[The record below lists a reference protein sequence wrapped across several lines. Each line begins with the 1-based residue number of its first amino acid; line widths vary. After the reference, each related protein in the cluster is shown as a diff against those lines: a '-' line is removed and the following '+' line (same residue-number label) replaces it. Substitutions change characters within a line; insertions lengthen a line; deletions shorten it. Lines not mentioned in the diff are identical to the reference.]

1 MGIRGS
7 MAPVPPAL
15 FKARGTTLR
24 ADEYLRGV
32 NPVGTVHRG
41 PLSAFGRQEIS
52 ALRTEPSVAFSRT
65 DRLEA
70 IRPFSI
76 EYFLPGEGNRAY
88 AASHARE
95 YLARHE
101 AEGLDRFARPA
112 VSEPPEP
119 RWKTFGRSGTHH
131 DFAKTQARGGHLP
144 LKPDWPNKNESRWG
158 AAERLHRPLD
168 GGHDLVQYSS
178 FARQRLSTHVNS
190 PKAYVDIGA
199 ATTRAE
205 RGRQTLGRAH
215 DERSA
220 ALGACSPGP
229 QVPRDRDG
237 FALGAVG
244 RQIEAGRVTEPRAVV
259 GSNSRV
265 TAPTWAPAGVKG
277 GDWTRPVRPDPSVPG
292 PGAYHETLDF
302 RRTRGER
309 GNGDGSG
316 RRSTG
321 RRTHRQ
327 LITGE
332 AAIADERERRLASS
346 FNPKDAGAYWGS
358 SGRGTLPS
366 LSSSSSPAVPP
377 IGSPVGSPARTYPVS
392 GKEIRARTR
401 SGRWT
406 PRDEQRGRARRLLGR
421 ASPTP

>member
-178 FARQRLSTHVNS
+178 FARQRLSTHANS

-292 PGAYHETLDF
+292 PGAYHETFDF

-377 IGSPVGSPARTYPVS
+377 LGSPVGSPARTYPVS

-421 ASPTP
+421 ASPAP

>member
-1 MGIRGS
+1 

-101 AEGLDRFARPA
+101 AEGLDRFSRPA

-131 DFAKTQARGGHLP
+131 DFARTQARGGHLP

-190 PKAYVDIGA
+190 PKPGVDIGA

-215 DERSA
+215 DERST

-237 FALGAVG
+237 FALGAIG
-244 RQIEAGRVTEPRAVV
+244 RQIEAGRVTEPRAVA
-259 GSNSRV
+259 GSDRRV

-292 PGAYHETLDF
+292 PGAYHETFDF

-309 GNGDGSG
+309 GNGDGLG
-316 RRSTG
+316 RGSTG
-321 RRTHRQ
+321 RRTRRGA
-327 LITGE
+327 TGE
-332 AAIADERERRLASS
+332 AAFADERERRLASS

-366 LSSSSSPAVPP
+366 LSSSSPRAVPP
-377 IGSPVGSPARTYPVS
+377 LGSPGGSPARTYPVS
-392 GKEIRARTR
+392 GREIRARTR

-406 PRDEQRGRARRLLGR
+406 PQDEQRGRARRLLGR

>member
-1 MGIRGS
+1 M
-7 MAPVPPAL
+7 
-15 FKARGTTLR
+15 
-24 ADEYLRGV
+24 
-32 NPVGTVHRG
+32 
-41 PLSAFGRQEIS
+41 
-52 ALRTEPSVAFSRT
+52 
-65 DRLEA
+65 
-70 IRPFSI
+70 
-76 EYFLPGEGNRAY
+76 
-88 AASHARE
+88 
-95 YLARHE
+95 
-101 AEGLDRFARPA
+101 
-112 VSEPPEP
+112 SEPPEP

-131 DFAKTQARGGHLP
+131 DFARTQARGGHLP

-190 PKAYVDIGA
+190 PKPGVDIGA

-205 RGRQTLGRAH
+205 RGRQTLGRAR

-237 FALGAVG
+237 FALGAIG
-244 RQIEAGRVTEPRAVV
+244 RQIEAGRVTEPRAVA
-259 GSNSRV
+259 GSDRRV

-292 PGAYHETLDF
+292 PGAYHETFDF

-377 IGSPVGSPARTYPVS
+377 LGSLGGGSPARTYPVS

>member
-1 MGIRGS
+1 

-101 AEGLDRFARPA
+101 AEGLDRFSRPA

-131 DFAKTQARGGHLP
+131 DFARTQARGGHLP

-190 PKAYVDIGA
+190 PKPYVDIGA

-237 FALGAVG
+237 FALGAIG
-244 RQIEAGRVTEPRAVV
+244 RQIEAGRVTEPRAVA
-259 GSNSRV
+259 GSDSRV

-277 GDWTRPVRPDPSVPG
+277 GDWTRPVRSDPSVPG
-292 PGAYHETLDF
+292 PGAYHKTFDF
-302 RRTRGER
+302 RQTREER
-309 GNGDGSG
+309 GNGDGL
-316 RRSTG
+316 RRGSTG
-321 RRTHRQ
+321 RRTRHGA
-327 LITGE
+327 TGE
-332 AAIADERERRLASS
+332 AAFADERERRLASS

-366 LSSSSSPAVPP
+366 SSSSSPPAVPP
-377 IGSPVGSPARTYPVS
+377 LGSPGGSPARTYPVS
-392 GKEIRARTR
+392 GREIRARTR

-406 PRDEQRGRARRLLGR
+406 PQDEQRGRARRLLGR

>member
-1 MGIRGS
+1 

-101 AEGLDRFARPA
+101 AEGLDRFSRPA

-131 DFAKTQARGGHLP
+131 DFARTQARGGHLP

-190 PKAYVDIGA
+190 PKPDVDIGA

-229 QVPRDRDG
+229 QVRT
-237 FALGAVG
+237 
-244 RQIEAGRVTEPRAVV
+244 RQGRVRGRAPWPA
-259 GSNSRV
+259 NRSR
-265 TAPTWAPAGVKG
+265 AGHRAESRGGIRPEGHRATWAPAGVKG

-292 PGAYHETLDF
+292 PGAYHETFDF

-309 GNGDGSG
+309 GNGDGLG
-316 RRSTG
+316 RGSTG
-321 RRTHRQ
+321 RRTRRGA
-327 LITGE
+327 TGE
-332 AAIADERERRLASS
+332 AAFADERERRLASS

-358 SGRGTLPS
+358 SGRGTLPW
-366 LSSSSSPAVPP
+366 LRHAAAAGCARSSP
-377 IGSPVGSPARTYPVS
+377 GGSPARLAP
-392 GKEIRARTR
+392 
-401 SGRWT
+401 
-406 PRDEQRGRARRLLGR
+406 
-421 ASPTP
+421 

>member
-1 MGIRGS
+1 

-190 PKAYVDIGA
+190 PKPGVDIGA

-292 PGAYHETLDF
+292 PGAYHETFDF

-309 GNGDGSG
+309 GNGDGLG
-316 RRSTG
+316 RGSTG
-321 RRTHRQ
+321 RRTRRGA
-327 LITGE
+327 TGE
-332 AAIADERERRLASS
+332 AAFADERERRLASS

>member
-1 MGIRGS
+1 

-101 AEGLDRFARPA
+101 AEGLDRFSRPA

-131 DFAKTQARGGHLP
+131 DFARTQARGGHLP

-190 PKAYVDIGA
+190 PKPGVDIGA

-237 FALGAVG
+237 FALGAIG
-244 RQIEAGRVTEPRAVV
+244 RQIEAGRVTEPRAVA
-259 GSNSRV
+259 GSDRRV

-292 PGAYHETLDF
+292 PGAYHETFDF

-309 GNGDGSG
+309 GNGDGLG
-316 RRSTG
+316 RGSTG
-321 RRTHRQ
+321 RRTRRGA
-327 LITGE
+327 TGE
-332 AAIADERERRLASS
+332 AAFADERERRLASS

-366 LSSSSSPAVPP
+366 LSSSSPRAVPP
-377 IGSPVGSPARTYPVS
+377 LGSPGGSPARTYPVS
-392 GKEIRARTR
+392 GREIRARTR

-406 PRDEQRGRARRLLGR
+406 PQDEQRGRARRLLGR

>member
-1 MGIRGS
+1 

-178 FARQRLSTHVNS
+178 FARQRLSTHANS

-292 PGAYHETLDF
+292 PGAYHETFDF

-321 RRTHRQ
+321 RVTAHTHRGA
-327 LITGE
+327 TGE
-332 AAIADERERRLASS
+332 AAIAGERERRLASS

-377 IGSPVGSPARTYPVS
+377 LGSPVGSPARTYPVS

>member
-1 MGIRGS
+1 

-101 AEGLDRFARPA
+101 AEGLDRFSRPA

-190 PKAYVDIGA
+190 PKPGVDIGA

-292 PGAYHETLDF
+292 PGAYHETFDF

-321 RRTHRQ
+321 RRTHRGA
-327 LITGE
+327 TGE

-406 PRDEQRGRARRLLGR
+406 PQDEQRGRARRLLGR

>member
-1 MGIRGS
+1 

-101 AEGLDRFARPA
+101 AEGLDRFSRPA

-131 DFAKTQARGGHLP
+131 DFARTQARGGHLP

-190 PKAYVDIGA
+190 PKPGVDIGA

-237 FALGAVG
+237 FALGAIG
-244 RQIEAGRVTEPRAVV
+244 RQIEAGRVTEPRAVA
-259 GSNSRV
+259 GSDRRV

-292 PGAYHETLDF
+292 PGAYHETFDF

-309 GNGDGSG
+309 GNGDGLG
-316 RRSTG
+316 RGSTG
-321 RRTHRQ
+321 RRTRRGA
-327 LITGE
+327 TGE
-332 AAIADERERRLASS
+332 AAFADERERRLASS

-366 LSSSSSPAVPP
+366 LSSSSPPAVQPL
-377 IGSPVGSPARTYPVS
+377 GSPGGSPARTYPVS
-392 GKEIRARTR
+392 GREIRARTR

-406 PRDEQRGRARRLLGR
+406 PQDEQRGRARRLLGR

>member
-1 MGIRGS
+1 MEN
-7 MAPVPPAL
+7 L
-15 FKARGTTLR
+15 
-24 ADEYLRGV
+24 
-32 NPVGTVHRG
+32 
-41 PLSAFGRQEIS
+41 
-52 ALRTEPSVAFSRT
+52 
-65 DRLEA
+65 
-70 IRPFSI
+70 
-76 EYFLPGEGNRAY
+76 
-88 AASHARE
+88 
-95 YLARHE
+95 
-101 AEGLDRFARPA
+101 
-112 VSEPPEP
+112 
-119 RWKTFGRSGTHH
+119 GRSGTHH

-190 PKAYVDIGA
+190 PKPYVDIGA

-215 DERSA
+215 DERST

-259 GSNSRV
+259 GSDRRV

-292 PGAYHETLDF
+292 PGAYHETFDF

-309 GNGDGSG
+309 GNGDGLG
-316 RRSTG
+316 RGSTG
-321 RRTHRQ
+321 EEDASQ

-366 LSSSSSPAVPP
+366 LLSSSPAVPP
-377 IGSPVGSPARTYPVS
+377 IGSPVGLRR
-392 GKEIRARTR
+392 ERTR
-401 SGRWT
+401 
-406 PRDEQRGRARRLLGR
+406 
-421 ASPTP
+421 